1 MLLFWKATF
10 CRGKTTLWWKM
21 GHTIR
26 RMNYSWTQL
35 ISSYHSFCMLGG
47 GVLDGEFRSRS
58 PTLWCFEPYWSF
70 NQFEREAKWN
80 KNWKQVLRFFWLAC
94 KTWNKCY
101 VTCICHSC
109 WPAPALTPPL
119 YNTCFTLLSSHIFPA
134 LPINHT
140 YAALLMGCTSCSS
153 AITAAT

>member
-1 MLLFWKATF
+1 MD
-10 CRGKTTLWWKM
+10 
-21 GHTIR
+21 HTIR

-47 GVLDGEFRSRS
+47 GVSDGEFRSRS
-58 PTLWCFEPYWSF
+58 PALWYFEPYWSF

-109 WPAPALTPPL
+109 WPAPALTLPL
-119 YNTCFTLLSSHIFPA
+119 SLPHLLYTPEQPHLPCAPNQPHLCCFANGLHRLLVC
-134 LPINHT
+134 NHRS
-140 YAALLMGCTSCSS
+140 YLSY
-153 AITAAT
+153 TA